1 MAKIEPFDRLKKII
15 NPKQLK
21 ITPEIFQIILLDE
34 IAERLEDIAELL
46 KREQVNGDI
55 ESFVYT
61 VTHNGVE
68 IRVLSYKWVSMTI
81 LNDGT
86 NDLYVSNKLY
96 SQTAPLKQNE
106 SLRIRLTKKAIDK
119 IWLWTD
125 PGLTTIARV
134 FALR

>member
-1 MAKIEPFDRLKKII
+1 MVKIEPFDRLKKII

-55 ESFVYT
+55 ESFVYN
-61 VTHNGVE
+61 VTDSGVE